1 LESLLCKTAKFN
13 FGAKK
18 IIIMEQK
25 VQLQEYIIQR
35 FQDTIKIIK
44 MDLDSKDLCFQI
56 LIRVWHYPR
65 KIED

>member
-1 LESLLCKTAKFN
+1 
-13 FGAKK
+13 
-18 IIIMEQK
+18 MEQRA
-25 VQLQEYIIQR
+25 QLQAYIIQR

-56 LIRVWHYPR
+56 LIRDWHYHR

>member
-1 LESLLCKTAKFN
+1 MLLESLLNKTAKFN

-25 VQLQEYIIQR
+25 VQLQAYIIQR

-56 LIRVWHYPR
+56 
-65 KIED
+65 